1 MLFRYC
7 KDSGATVIIGTT
19 GLPPDDITD
28 YGVSAVPNVAGY
40 EFVFLGAWYG
50 QAPQLASF

>member
-50 QAPQLASF
+50 QAPQLASL